1 MTRTAADSRL
11 RQLLR
16 SEWLRRQRYGLPPR
30 AELVQ
35 WSDAL
40 LDDMAVAPPRWQR
53 TGWFAP
59 TDDRRDPAY
68 GDALA
73 APMLAHARRACYLIG
88 AGAVA
93 SRRHGHVRLH
103 HQAYGGFNALCP
115 SEPFWCQPTVIE
127 RRGEA
132 FGFHGYSGYLIAPDA
147 ILTCWHGWEHFNAEP
162 QLAIFDY
169 VARSPCD
176 QPVELPEESVVAVR
190 ADPWAL
196 APQSERGTAAA
207 DDWVILRL
215 ERAVPGRAAARADL
229 GEARPGGSVYTLGHP
244 CGLPLKLAANASVLS
259 ADTPAFYTDL
269 DTFSGNSGSPVFDA
283 ATHALLGIVIE
294 GQKGEGDFEPV
305 PAQGCYIGNRI
316 DHLLGGQR
324 CVPCSAFADGLAS
337 VDR

>member
-1 MTRTAADSRL
+1 MTPSVRGHSL
-11 RQLLR
+11 QQLMW
-16 SEWLRRQRYGLPPR
+16 SEWRRRRRYGLPPH
-30 AELVQ
+30 AELSH

-40 LDDMAVAPPRWQR
+40 LDAEVGPQPRWQR

-68 GDALA
+68 GPALPA
-73 APMLAHARRACYLIG
+73 ALLAHARRSCYLIG

-93 SRRHGHVRLH
+93 NRRRGRIRLQ
-103 HQAYGGFNALCP
+103 HQAYGGFHALCP

-132 FGFHGYSGYLIAPDA
+132 FGFHGYSGFLIAPDA

-176 QPVELPEESVVAVR
+176 QPVELPEDSIVAVR

-196 APQSERGTAAA
+196 SPAA
-207 DDWVILRL
+207 DWVILRL
-215 ERAVPGRAAARADL
+215 ARALPGRAPTRTPL
-229 GEARPGGSVYTLGHP
+229 GQARPQDAVYTLGYP
-244 CGLPLKLAANASVLS
+244 CGLPLKLAANASVLT
-259 ADTPAFYTDL
+259 AEATAFHTDL

-283 ATHALLGIVIE
+283 ASHALLGIVIE

-305 PAQGCYIGNRI
+305 PAEGCYIGNRI
-316 DHLLGGQR
+316 DHRLGGQR
-324 CVPCSAFADGLAS
+324 CVPCSAFAEGFATIDP
-337 VDR
+337 